1 MRSHNP
7 NLNLNPNPAD
17 ACPIQGGLHN
27 QWSLRSR
34 WTDMRWP
41 ATCLT
46 FCSSSGMSEL
56 LRSAT
61 TMLAGSRT
69 LSRLNAEESNN
80 NKSCSR
86 AACSDPETERAKASQ
101 GSSNDKAT
109 RGNSASHEPSLR
121 HSGLDVP
128 GLNRM
133 NEFKQKVFSLYNK

>member
-1 MRSHNP
+1 MRNQNP

-17 ACPIQGGLHN
+17 ECPGAGLHN
-27 QWSLRSR
+27 QWSLRLWDL

-61 TMLAGSRT
+61 TMLAGSRIY
-69 LSRLNAEESNN
+69 SRVNGEESNN

-86 AACSDPETERAKASQ
+86 ATCSDPETKRAKASQ

-109 RGNSASHEPSLR
+109 RGTSASHA
-121 HSGLDVP
+121 
-128 GLNRM
+128 
-133 NEFKQKVFSLYNK
+133 Q